1 MTPPLAPNVDLHVA
15 DPTRLHSESMS
26 GLSALLLDWRVEC
39 ERHLRALTSIQRWL
53 ERVRSGAAGDG
64 ERELLI
70 QEMGR
75 LLHDPPPDHQEWTRR
90 ADAYLNKLTGESMSP
105 LAAARRELMNT

>member
-1 MTPPLAPNVDLHVA
+1 MTPPLAPAVDPQVS
-15 DPTRLHSESMS
+15 DTPRSRSESIC
-26 GLSALLLDWRVEC
+26 GLASLLLDWRVEC

-53 ERVRSGAAGDG
+53 EHVRCGAAAEG

-75 LLHDPPPDHQEWTRR
+75 LLQQPAPDHEEWTRR
-90 ADAYLNKLTGESMSP
+90 AETFLNNLS
-105 LAAARRELMNT
+105 R

>member
-1 MTPPLAPNVDLHVA
+1 MTPPLAPTADLPVSDTSRSRA
-15 DPTRLHSESMS
+15 DSMC
-26 GLSALLLDWRVEC
+26 GLASLLLDWRVEC

-53 ERVRSGAAGDG
+53 EHVRCGGAADG

-75 LLHDPPPDHQEWTRR
+75 LLHEAPPNHAEWTRR
-90 ADAYLNKLTGESMSP
+90 AETYLSNMK
-105 LAAARRELMNT
+105 R

>member
-1 MTPPLAPNVDLHVA
+1 MTPPLAPVVDPQVA
-15 DPTRLHSESMS
+15 DTSRSRADSIC
-26 GLSALLLDWRVEC
+26 GLASLLLDWRVEC

-53 ERVRSGAAGDG
+53 ERVRCGAAADG

-75 LLHDPPPDHQEWTRR
+75 LLHEPPPNHDEWIER
-90 ADAYLNKLTGESMSP
+90 AETLLNKLGG
-105 LAAARRELMNT
+105 

>member
-1 MTPPLAPNVDLHVA
+1 MTPPLAPVS
-15 DPTRLHSESMS
+15 DPEVSDTSRSRSESMCGFAS
-26 GLSALLLDWRVEC
+26 LLLDWRVEC

-53 ERVRSGAAGDG
+53 EHVRCGAAGDG

-75 LLHDPPPDHQEWTRR
+75 LLQEPAPDHEKWTRR
-90 ADAYLNKLTGESMSP
+90 AETYLNKLSS
-105 LAAARRELMNT
+105 

>member
-1 MTPPLAPNVDLHVA
+1 MTPPLAPTVNVHVA
-15 DPTRLHSESMS
+15 DPTRLNSESMC
-26 GLSALLLDWRVEC
+26 GLAALLLDWRVEC

-53 ERVRSGAAGDG
+53 ERVRCGAAAEG

-75 LLHDPPPDHQEWTRR
+75 LLQEPIPDHEEWTRR
-90 ADAYLNKLTGESMSP
+90 AETYLNNLTRLDHP
-105 LAAARRELMNT
+105 

>member
-1 MTPPLAPNVDLHVA
+1 MVMTPPLAPIADLQLS
-15 DPTRLHSESMS
+15 DTSRPQSESMN
-26 GLSALLLDWRVEC
+26 GLAALLLDWRMEC

-53 ERVRSGAAGDG
+53 EHVRSGAAGDG

-75 LLHDPPPDHQEWTRR
+75 LLHEAPPDHEDWTRR
-90 ADAYLNKLTGESMSP
+90 AVTYLNNLT
-105 LAAARRELMNT
+105 R

>member
-1 MTPPLAPNVDLHVA
+1 MTPPLAPVVDPQVA
-15 DPTRLHSESMS
+15 DTARSRSDSMS
-26 GLSALLLDWRVEC
+26 SLASLLLEWRVEC

-53 ERVRSGAAGDG
+53 ERVRCGSAAEG

-75 LLHDPPPDHQEWTRR
+75 LLQEPPPDHEDWTRR
-90 ADAYLNKLTGESMSP
+90 AQPP
-105 LAAARRELMNT
+105 LS

>member
-1 MTPPLAPNVDLHVA
+1 
-15 DPTRLHSESMS
+15 MS
-26 GLSALLLDWRVEC
+26 GLAALLLDWRVEC

-53 ERVRSGAAGDG
+53 ERVRCGAAADG

-75 LLHDPPPDHQEWTRR
+75 LLHEPATDHEEWIRR
-90 ADAYLNKLTGESMSP
+90 ADAYLNNLTGDPLTRRSP
-105 LAAARRELMNT
+105 ARELIST

>member
-1 MTPPLAPNVDLHVA
+1 MTPPLAPVVDPQVA
-15 DPTRLHSESMS
+15 DTARSRADSMC
-26 GLSALLLDWRVEC
+26 GLASLLLDWRVEC

-53 ERVRSGAAGDG
+53 ERVRCGAAAEG

-75 LLHDPPPDHQEWTRR
+75 LLQEPCPNHEEWTRR
-90 ADAYLNKLTGESMSP
+90 AETYLSKLGG
-105 LAAARRELMNT
+105 

>member
-1 MTPPLAPNVDLHVA
+1 MTPPLAPTVDPQVPDTLRSRS
-15 DPTRLHSESMS
+15 DSMS
-26 GLSALLLDWRVEC
+26 SLASLLLDWRVEC

-53 ERVRSGAAGDG
+53 EHVRCGAAVDG

-75 LLHDPPPDHQEWTRR
+75 LLQQPAPDHEEWTRR
-90 ADAYLNKLTGESMSP
+90 AEIYLTKLSS
-105 LAAARRELMNT
+105 

>member
-1 MTPPLAPNVDLHVA
+1 MSSLA
-15 DPTRLHSESMS
+15 S
-26 GLSALLLDWRVEC
+26 LLLDWRVEC

-53 ERVRSGAAGDG
+53 EHVRCGAAVDG

-75 LLHDPPPDHQEWTRR
+75 LLQQPAPDHEEWTRR
-90 ADAYLNKLTGESMSP
+90 AEIYLTKLSS
-105 LAAARRELMNT
+105 

>member
-1 MTPPLAPNVDLHVA
+1 MTPPLAPVVDSQVS
-15 DPTRLHSESMS
+15 DTSRSRSDSMC
-26 GLSALLLDWRVEC
+26 GLASLLLDWRVEC

-53 ERVRSGAAGDG
+53 EHVRCGAAAEG

-75 LLHDPPPDHQEWTRR
+75 LLQQPPPDHEDWTRR
-90 ADAYLNKLTGESMSP
+90 AETYLNNLS
-105 LAAARRELMNT
+105 R

>member
-1 MTPPLAPNVDLHVA
+1 MTPPLAPVVDPQVS
-15 DPTRLHSESMS
+15 DTSRSRSDSMC
-26 GLSALLLDWRVEC
+26 GLASLLLDWRVEC

-53 ERVRSGAAGDG
+53 EHVRCGAAAEG

-75 LLHDPPPDHQEWTRR
+75 LLQQPPRPRR
-90 ADAYLNKLTGESMSP
+90 VDQASGDLPEQPEP
-105 LAAARRELMNT
+105 LIL

>member
-1 MTPPLAPNVDLHVA
+1 MTPPLAPVVDPQVA
-15 DPTRLHSESMS
+15 DTTRSRSDSMC
-26 GLSALLLDWRVEC
+26 GLASLLLDWRVEC

-53 ERVRSGAAGDG
+53 ERVRCGSAAEG

-75 LLHDPPPDHQEWTRR
+75 LLQEPTPNHEEWIRR
-90 ADAYLNKLTGESMSP
+90 AEVYLNKLGG
-105 LAAARRELMNT
+105 

>member
-1 MTPPLAPNVDLHVA
+1 MTPPLAPVVDPQVPEA
-15 DPTRLHSESMS
+15 SRSRSDSMC
-26 GLSALLLDWRVEC
+26 GLASLLLDWRVEC

-53 ERVRSGAAGDG
+53 EHVRCGAAAEG

-75 LLHDPPPDHQEWTRR
+75 LLQQPPPDHDEWTRR
-90 ADAYLNKLTGESMSP
+90 AETYLSNLS
-105 LAAARRELMNT
+105 R

>member
-1 MTPPLAPNVDLHVA
+1 MTPPLAPVVDPQVA
-15 DPTRLHSESMS
+15 DTSRSRSDSMS
-26 GLSALLLDWRVEC
+26 GLASLLLDWRVEC

-53 ERVRSGAAGDG
+53 EHVRCGAAAEG

-75 LLHDPPPDHQEWTRR
+75 LLQQPAPDHQDWTRR
-90 ADAYLNKLTGESMSP
+90 AETYLNNLSS
-105 LAAARRELMNT
+105 

>member
-1 MTPPLAPNVDLHVA
+1 MTPPLAPVVDPQVA
-15 DPTRLHSESMS
+15 DTSRSRSDSMS
-26 GLSALLLDWRVEC
+26 SLASLLLDWRVEC

-53 ERVRSGAAGDG
+53 EHVRCGAAAEG

-75 LLHDPPPDHQEWTRR
+75 LLQQPAPDHQDWTRR
-90 ADAYLNKLTGESMSP
+90 AETYLNNLSS
-105 LAAARRELMNT
+105 